1 VRELP
6 APEQV
11 GDFLPVAAGA
21 GTYHHIRLAGASLL
35 AVTGMLAAVLA
46 WPGGGILP
54 LLAALAGTLLA
65 LSAAGYLAGT
75 LLPFSRFAPRLWLR
89 RFAMAGD
96 RLLLRNLLRVARLVG
111 DKTDPILR
119 SFVQANN
126 AAVRALYRRRKPDN
140 VMILLPHCVIWTRCP
155 KKVVKDLARCTDCDL
170 CQMEEILGLSDRASL
185 PVGIAIRSTEA
196 YTQARGMGPDLTL
209 AVACDD
215 RLVKGI
221 TRVPE
226 LPAFGLPLHLP
237 KEACH
242 DNLVDLRGLQEAV
255 AYFLGDAK
263 QHGDARRRASL
274 PAPASPRIR
283 LPALASAPTGVG
295 AESAGS
301 A

>member
-1 VRELP
+1 MRELP
-6 APEQV
+6 APGQAGE
-11 GDFLPVAAGA
+11 FLPVAAGA
-21 GTYHHIRLAGASLL
+21 GAYHWIRLAGGTLLAAAGLL
-35 AVTGMLAAVLA
+35 AVRAAL
-46 WPGGGILP
+46 PMQGIGSAA
-54 LLAALAGTLLA
+54 AALAGGALA
-65 LSAAGYLAGT
+65 LAAAGYLAGT
-75 LLPFSRFAPRLWLR
+75 LLPFSRSAPRLWLR
-89 RFAMAGD
+89 RYAMAGD
-96 RLLLRNLLRVARLVG
+96 RHLLRTLLRLARLVG

-140 VMILLPHCVIWTRCP
+140 VMVLLPHCVIWTRCP

-185 PVGIAIRSTEA
+185 PVGIAIRSAEA
-196 YTQARGMGPDLTL
+196 YSQARGMGPDLTL

-237 KEACH
+237 REACH
-242 DNLVDLRGLQEAV
+242 DNLVDLGGLREAV
-255 AYFLGDAK
+255 AYFVGA
-263 QHGDARRRASL
+263 QPRPARAGV
-274 PAPASPRIR
+274 PVPVPASPRIR
-283 LPALASAPTGVG
+283 LPALAASPTQVG
-295 AESAGS
+295 AEPAGS